1 MTYSYY
7 EESNKLKNVDLTET
21 ENYTYDQIGNLIR
34 DNAEGIDSIAWTP
47 YGKVRAVFKD
57 DNSEV
62 RFRYDAAGNRI
73 AKITDSD
80 TTIYVRDASG
90 NVMGV
95 YNNKTL
101 KEQAIYGS
109 SRLGLINY
117 ASQTAYRTLGG
128 KKYEL
133 SNHLGNV
140 LAVVSD
146 NIHLD
151 QDSTWTTAINT
162 TDYYPFGLAMDGRT
176 VQDSTY
182 RYGFNGKEED
192 SSGEWGGQSHYD
204 YGFRI
209 YNPSI
214 GKFLS
219 VDPLTSEFPWNSPY
233 AFAENDVIR
242 SIDLEG
248 LEKAIITEYNI
259 AGDGSTK
266 LRLTHTYD
274 NLGGGQ
280 WEGTKYLEQYNK
292 VDNEGK
298 VTNIYTDYN
307 DRDGT
312 WQSGVASLKMKED
325 GVQRM
330 ASKADLNYGNLL
342 SNFNQSYR
350 GQKFNSTV
358 SNYITSVSLP
368 ISGIGIL
375 KAPTML
381 QKAFAGMSFLN
392 GIDDLT
398 GNFSNDGNTVIQ
410 NQFGGTL
417 GNVTK
422 SAFSLAGILGG
433 GSGLMS
439 KPYTGTAPID
449 NIIGIGSDTKS
460 FYDGVKNTKD
470 SISNDE

>member
-1 MTYSYY
+1 
-7 EESNKLKNVDLTET
+7 
-21 ENYTYDQIGNLIR
+21 
-34 DNAEGIDSIAWTP
+34 
-47 YGKVRAVFKD
+47 
-57 DNSEV
+57 
-62 RFRYDAAGNRI
+62 
-73 AKITDSD
+73 
-80 TTIYVRDASG
+80 
-90 NVMGV
+90 
-95 YNNKTL
+95 
-101 KEQAIYGS
+101 
-109 SRLGLINY
+109 
-117 ASQTAYRTLGG
+117 
-128 KKYEL
+128 
-133 SNHLGNV
+133 
-140 LAVVSD
+140 
-146 NIHLD
+146 
-151 QDSTWTTAINT
+151 
-162 TDYYPFGLAMDGRT
+162 MDGRT

-182 RYGFNGKEED
+182 RYGFNGKEHD
-192 SSGEWGGQSHYD
+192 SNGEWGSKSHYD

-209 YNPSI
+209 YNPRI
-214 GKFLS
+214 AKFLS
-219 VDPLTSEFPWNSPY
+219 VDPLASEFPWNSPY

-280 WEGTKYLEQYNK
+280 WEGTKNLEQYNK

-433 GSGLMS
+433 GSGLMN